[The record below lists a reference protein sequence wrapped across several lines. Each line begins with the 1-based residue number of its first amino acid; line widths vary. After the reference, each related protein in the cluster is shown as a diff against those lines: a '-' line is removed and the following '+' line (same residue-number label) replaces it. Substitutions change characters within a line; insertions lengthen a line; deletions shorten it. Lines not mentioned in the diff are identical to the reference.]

1 MAEQLSFL
9 ESISG
14 LITKQKGR
22 TLKYTDEVRRS
33 VTTRNL
39 RTVQYQ
45 TGVPIVLVLGAPAF
59 AVFAFSVGVYEA
71 THSQRFWVPIVMGL
85 IVLALSYVVLVHEAI
100 GMSRALQMRLE
111 PVIKGFDMSIPL
123 MTPMYPI
130 GVALRLVELA
140 SEYNSLCKKRANA
153 EVFVT
158 RVVEETGLSRE
169 QALALPGADELRG
182 SVLAANE
189 DVERAR
195 VDFWKFVD
203 TTYDEAA
210 TNFVVSTIQ
219 MPPRPKKWRDALALG
234 PWIDQARADLYARLE
249 AGNPEESVPPTT

>member
-1 MAEQLSFL
+1 M
-9 ESISG
+9 
-14 LITKQKGR
+14 
-22 TLKYTDEVRRS
+22 KYTEEVRRS

-45 TGVPIVLVLGAPAF
+45 TGVPMVLVLGAPAF

-111 PVIKGFDMSIPL
+111 PVIKGFDMSVPL
-123 MTPMYPI
+123 MTPMYPL
-130 GVALRLVELA
+130 GVAFRLVELA
-140 SEYNSLCKKRANA
+140 TEYNSLCKKRANV

-169 QALALPGADELRG
+169 AALAEKAHEKLRTD
-182 SVLAANE
+182 VHLLNE
-189 DVERAR
+189 EVERAKTA
-195 VDFWKFVD
+195 FWKFVD

-210 TNFVVSTIQ
+210 TNFVASTMQ
-219 MPPRPKKWRDALALG
+219 LPPRPKKWRDALALG
-234 PWIDQARADLYARLE
+234 PWIDQARTDLYARLE